1 MLQKL
6 VDKAR
11 DEIAFAWMTVL
22 VIVTTLQ
29 VEAVDLPRAVHIA
42 VALVTAVLAAWGIR
56 TGSTPNTKVAA

>member
-1 MLQKL
+1 MLRSL

-22 VIVTTLQ
+22 VIVNTLQ
-29 VEAVDLPRAVHIA
+29 VEAVDLPRVVHIA

-56 TGSTPNTKVAA
+56 AGSTPNSKVT